1 MECIR
6 WMIVLDSIVKRKG
19 GFRER
24 DICEHPHHVERGDTW
39 SAEHKVLNVIS
50 DFVDDD
56 GHRDSFEVDIVTGRI
71 CG

>member
-24 DICEHPHHVERGDTW
+24 DIYEHQHHVERGETW
-39 SAEHKVLNVIS
+39 NKEHKVLKVIS

-56 GHRDSFEVDIVTGRI
+56 GHRDSFDVDIVTERI